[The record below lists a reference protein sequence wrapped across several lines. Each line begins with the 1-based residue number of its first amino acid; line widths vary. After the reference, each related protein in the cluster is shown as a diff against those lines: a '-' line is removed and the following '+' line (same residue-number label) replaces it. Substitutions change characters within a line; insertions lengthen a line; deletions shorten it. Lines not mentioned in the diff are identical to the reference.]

1 MSTGSEE
8 GYLTPDEAIRQYP
21 QLTAVHGITKET
33 LGLLLKHH
41 VLWGRY
47 ESGKRL
53 ALIQEDSLICFID
66 YLNSLLDKQ
75 RIPVNGKPKRS

>member
-1 MSTGSEE
+1 MSTGAEE
-8 GYLTPDEAIRQYP
+8 GYLTPEEAIRAYP

-47 ESGKRL
+47 ESGKRI
-53 ALIQEDSLICFID
+53 ALIQEDSLLFFID
-66 YLNSLLDKQ
+66 YLNNLLDMH
-75 RIPVNGKPKRS
+75 RIPKNGKPK